1 MKALL
6 FPGQGSQI
14 VGMCSDFYRNFS
26 EVKNIFLEADDI
38 LKIKLSKLILEG
50 PEDELKL
57 TENTQPAIMTASYS
71 IFKVL
76 RNEFNLDVKSFKYF
90 AGHSLGE
97 YSALVC
103 AESLTFKD
111 SLFLLRERG
120 KAMQQAVP
128 DGEGAMLAVLGCK
141 IEEVSKYIN
150 DLKEESVC
158 EIANDNAEGQIIVS
172 GEIKKIKKKSILLP
186 VSAPFHCSLMKNAEQ
201 IMKEKITSI
210 NFKNPLIEIISNV
223 TAKPHDNEE
232 NIKKLLISQICSKVR
247 WRESILF
254 MSQNKINDF
263 IEIGPGKI
271 LSGMLKRIVKN
282 YNSTSINSIEDAKK
296 L

>member
-1 MKALL
+1 
-6 FPGQGSQI
+6 
-14 VGMCSDFYRNFS
+14 
-26 EVKNIFLEADDI
+26 
-38 LKIKLSKLILEG
+38 
-50 PEDELKL
+50 
-57 TENTQPAIMTASYS
+57 
-71 IFKVL
+71 
-76 RNEFNLDVKSFKYF
+76 
-90 AGHSLGE
+90 
-97 YSALVC
+97 
-103 AESLTFKD
+103 
-111 SLFLLRERG
+111 
-120 KAMQQAVP
+120 MQQAVP

-172 GEIKKIKKKSILLP
+172 GEIKKINELQQNLKKIKKKSILLP